1 LNQAYDVIVKLFI
14 VSNSDLN
21 NTKGVWSICFK

>member
-21 NTKGVWSICFK
+21 NTKGV